1 MVLPEEIRRLVDGR
15 AGEQD
20 HVGCSDSQVI
30 LYDDRV
36 LKIGPAPKAPD
47 RELTILTWLQDRLP
61 VPRVLACA
69 VEDGRR
75 YLLLSRV
82 PGQMVCSSPLMDELP
97 RAAEVLAEGLRML
110 AAVDIAGCPVD
121 AGLDGKL
128 CRAEEN
134 VAHGLVDT
142 ARAEPGTFGPGG
154 FASPE
159 ALLRYLLDNRPAET
173 PSLIHGDYCLP
184 NVFTERGHVSGLI
197 DLGGCGV
204 GDRWADIALCHR
216 SLQHNCD
223 GRWGTHGG
231 WTPSLLFD
239 ALGITPDWE
248 RLRYYILLDELF

>member
-1 MVLPEEIRRLVDGR
+1 MVLPEEIRRLVAGR

-20 HVGCSDSQVI
+20 HVGRSGSQVI

-36 LKIGPAPKAPD
+36 LKIGPAPKTPD
-47 RELTILTWLQDRLP
+47 RELTILTWLQGRLP

-82 PGQMVCSSPLMDELP
+82 PGQMVCSSPLMDDLP

-110 AAVDIAGCPVD
+110 AAVNVADCPVS
-121 AGLDGKL
+121 AGLDRAL

-134 VAHGLVDT
+134 VARGLVDT
-142 ARAEPGTFGPGG
+142 AHAEPGTFGPGG

-159 ALLRYLLDNRPAET
+159 ALLRYLLDNRPEET

-184 NVFTERGHVSGLI
+184 NVFTQRGHVSGLI
-197 DLGGCGV
+197 DLGDCGV
-204 GDRWADIALCHR
+204 GDRWHDIALCYR

-223 GRWGTHGG
+223 GSWGTHDG

-239 ALGITPDWE
+239 ALGVQPDWE
-248 RLRYYILLDELF
+248 RLRYSILLDELF